1 MSKRNT
7 TGGKPSN
14 LAGDVMKDAG
24 VGQEEIDRTVEITEI
39 DAAAAKLYKGN
50 LGKSPYSP
58 VHRLTFRDA
67 LLSEFAAIEPEQDAL
82 FEAVIKKSLAAL
94 RANKAAGMQ
103 FDANGK
109 VTEKSIADLGTAGWW
124 GVRVPKEY
132 GGIDASTVHVM
143 RGITE
148 ISAAGFQNEAGLQSV
163 HGCIGVI
170 GPLKIFGSPVLKER
184 LRDLATGARMSAF
197 ALTEPGAGSDLSAV
211 RTTARQVGDKWV
223 INGEKVFITN
233 SYYGRMICVVAKVDG
248 EKHKAV
254 FVVDI
259 PATDTESFQL
269 VKYDLHPLKHCYNH
283 GLIFKDFEIPLEN
296 RVTDE
301 ETNGML
307 AAYHGLN
314 YGRIAVL
321 ANAAGGL
328 RQIIRSITPKSWG
341 EYRRT
346 MGESI
351 QERELVQVRI
361 ARAGGLMVACDAL
374 RDWASTKLDEGYRG
388 ELECTIA
395 KVFGSW
401 AQQEG
406 AIEIGLLT
414 HGGRALR
421 GGSVIGDNM
430 FDFLAALIY
439 EGENHMLLMKYFLE
453 LFGEVGEKHM
463 LPIGEAMKKAKK
475 GNPMGV
481 LGLVRHGVPFAGFAA
496 KALAKSMFAGQSAP
510 AGMDKRLASHVSFAL
525 RQARSLAVKG
535 LFAMVKHQVKLQKRQ
550 SRMVELSKLSLWN
563 TVMLVTAMHAH
574 KTGDETTIALA
585 DVMCQ
590 VLRHKIEPQ
599 HPGDAFYADCS
610 KAARMVIE
618 GQLSQLDGTVESA
631 IVHPYARD

>member
-1 MSKRNT
+1 MSKRANN
-7 TGGKPSN
+7 SD
-14 LAGDVMKDAG
+14 LAGKVMKDAG
-24 VGQEEIDRTVEITEI
+24 IGQEEIDRTVEITSI
-39 DAAAAKLYKGN
+39 DAAAAKLYKGE
-50 LGKSPYSP
+50 LGISPSSP
-58 VHRLTFRDA
+58 VHRLTWRDA
-67 LLSEFAAIEPEQDAL
+67 LISEFSAIEPEQDPL
-82 FEAVIKKSLAAL
+82 FEAVMKNSLAAL
-94 RANKAAGMQ
+94 RANRAAGIQ
-103 FDANGK
+103 FDPNNK
-109 VTEKSIADLGTAGWW
+109 VSEKSIADLGKAGWW

-132 GGIDASTVHVM
+132 GGIDASTVNVM
-143 RGITE
+143 RGITQM
-148 ISAAGFQNEAGLQSV
+148 SAAGFQNEAGLQSV
-163 HGCIGVI
+163 HGCIGVV
-170 GPLKIFGSPVLKER
+170 GPLKIFGSPALKER
-184 LRDLATGARMSAF
+184 LRSLASGTAMSAF

-211 RTTARQVGDKWV
+211 KTTARRVGDNYV

-233 SYYGRMICVVAKVDG
+233 SYYGRMICVVAKVEG
-248 EKHKAV
+248 EDKKAV
-254 FVVDI
+254 FVLDL
-259 PATDTESFQL
+259 PASDTESFQL
-269 VKYDLHPLKHCYNH
+269 VKYGLHPLKHCWNH
-283 GLIFKDFEIPLEN
+283 GLIFKDFVVPAAN

-361 ARAGGLMVACDAL
+361 ARAAGLMVACDAV
-374 RDWASTKLDEGYRG
+374 RDWASTKLDQGYRG

-421 GGSVIGDNM
+421 EGNVIGDNL

-453 LFGEVGEKHM
+453 LFGEHGERFM
-463 LPIGEAMKKAKK
+463 LPIGDGVNALKK
-475 GNPMGV
+475 GKVFTGFYK
-481 LGLVRHGVPFAGFAA
+481 LIRHGVPFAAWSV
-496 KALAKSMFAGQSAP
+496 KALARTLVNGQSAP
-510 AGMDKRLASHVSFAL
+510 KGMDKRLASHVAFAL
-525 RQARSLAVKG
+525 SEARKIAVTG
-535 LFAMVKHQVKLQKRQ
+535 TYHMVKHQVKLQKRQ
-550 SRMVELSKLSLWN
+550 SRMVELSKLSLWT

-574 KTGDETTIALA
+574 RSGNKTTIAAA

-590 VLRHKIEPQ
+590 VLRHKIRPQ
-599 HPGDAFYADCS
+599 HPSDAFFADCTRT
-610 KAARMVIE
+610 ARMVIE
-618 GQLSQLDGTVESA
+618 GQLAELDGTVESA
-631 IVHPYARD
+631 IVHPYAQ

>member
-1 MSKRNT
+1 MSKGNNT
-7 TGGKPSN
+7 TTSKLADDVLKKGGASE
-14 LAGDVMKDAG
+14 
-24 VGQEEIDRTVEITEI
+24 EEIRRTGEITDI
-39 DAAAAKLYKGN
+39 DAAAAKLYKNG
-50 LGKSPYSP
+50 LGVSPASP
-58 VHRLTFRDA
+58 VHRLTWRDA
-67 LLSEFAAIEPEQDAL
+67 VLSEFAAIEPEQDLA
-82 FEAVIKKSLAAL
+82 FEAVIRKSLEAL

-109 VTEKSIADLGTAGWW
+109 VTEKSIADLGAAGWW

-143 RGITE
+143 RGITAL
-148 ISAAGFQNEAGLQSV
+148 SAAGFQNEAGLQSV

-170 GPLKIFGSPVLKER
+170 GPLKIFGTPTLKER
-184 LRDLATGARMSAF
+184 LRDLATGTRMSAF

-211 RTTARQVGDKWV
+211 KTTAKKVGDKYY
-223 INGEKVFITN
+223 ITGEKVFITN
-233 SYYGRMICVVAKVDG
+233 SYYGRMICVVANVEG
-248 EKHKAV
+248 EKKKAV
-254 FVVDI
+254 FVLDL
-259 PATDTESFQL
+259 PATDTESFKL
-269 VKYDLHPLKHCYNH
+269 VKYGLHPLKHCYNH
-283 GLIFKDFEIPLEN
+283 GLIFNNFEVPVEN
-296 RVTDE
+296 RVTDA

-346 MGESI
+346 MGDSI
-351 QERELVQVRI
+351 QNRELVQVRI
-361 ARAGGLMVACDAL
+361 ARAAALMVACDAI
-374 RDWASTKLDEGYRG
+374 RDWSSSVLDQGYRG

-421 GGSVIGDNM
+421 EGNMIGDNL

-453 LFGEVGEKHM
+453 FNTDHGSRFM
-463 LPIGEAMKKAKK
+463 LPTGNAIDAIKAGK
-475 GNPMGV
+475 V
-481 LGLVRHGVPFAGFAA
+481 LTGVPSLLWNGLKFGAWSVG
-496 KALAKSMFAGQSAP
+496 ALARTVFSRQSTP
-510 AGMDKRLASHVSFAL
+510 EGMDKRLASHVQFAL
-525 RQARSLAVKG
+525 KQAKKLAIQSSYH
-535 LFAMVKHQVKLQKRQ
+535 MVKHQVKLQKRQ
-550 SRMVELSKLSLWN
+550 SRIVDLSKLSMW
-563 TVMLVTAMHAH
+563 TIVMLVTAMHAH
-574 KTGDETTIALA
+574 RSGNKTTIAAA

-590 VLRHKIEPQ
+590 VLRQKINPQ
-599 HPGDAFYADCS
+599 HPSDAFYADCA
-610 KAARMVIE
+610 KTARMVIE
-618 GQLSQLDGTVESA
+618 GELAELEGTVESP
-631 IVHPYARD
+631 IVHPYAQ